1 VFLFWACPH
10 PNPPINASFG
20 QAFHSNLF
28 SCLKKDFRCNPSRS
42 NIFSQRIIPRKDAK
56 LASEASEGAKQEHK
70 AHNETQSA
78 LRFFQ
83 GHKARLFSRAE
94 IFAQQKFHLRESAF
108 KNSM

>member
-1 VFLFWACPH
+1 MCCVFILGVPSPKPTNQRFVRSGFPLQ
-10 PNPPINASFG
+10 SFFVPQKG
-20 QAFHSNLF
+20 FPLQSFTQQHFLTANYSTQ
-28 SCLKKDFRCNPSRS
+28 RCKVS
-42 NIFSQRIIPRKDAK
+42 K
-56 LASEASEGAKQEHK
+56 GAKQEHK